1 LHLIWETAHL
11 LNFRPSFIE
20 VHMSNKKKIS
30 TARFLNAKITSTISI
45 TLVLVLLGMTIVI
58 LFMGNGLSKYV
69 KENMS
74 FNVMLSPDVTD
85 AQITNLRKTLDAQP
99 FVKSSRFIS
108 RQEAKEQLIR
118 DLGEDPEEL
127 LGYNPAQD
135 CIEIFLHS
143 EYANNDSIAVIN
155 KVVRLDN
162 NVTDLLYQQ
171 EAIDLIN
178 DNLSKVMTILLLLAV
193 VLLFISFT
201 LIRNTIR
208 LSVYSKRF
216 LIHTMKLV
224 GATGSFIRKPFVVS
238 NIITGII
245 AGLIADG
252 IILALITYFSREYG
266 EIRPVISVTD
276 LVIIFTIVILLG
288 VLISTVATAYAV
300 NRYVKMRTDQLYYV

>member
-1 LHLIWETAHL
+1 MTG
-11 LNFRPSFIE
+11 
-20 VHMSNKKKIS
+20 KKKVS

-45 TLVLVLLGMTIVI
+45 SLVLVLLGITILI
-58 LFMGNGLSKYV
+58 LFMGNGLSRFV

-74 FNVMLSPDVTD
+74 FNVMLSPEVTD
-85 AQITNLRKTLDAQP
+85 AEIAKIRNNLDAQP

-108 RQEAKEQLIR
+108 KEEAKEQLIR

-143 EYANNDSIAVIN
+143 EYANSDSIAVIN
-155 KVVRLDN
+155 SVIRQNN

-178 DNLSKVMTILLLLAV
+178 NNLSKVMTILLILAA
-193 VLLFISFT
+193 VLLLISFT

-216 LIHTMKLV
+216 LINTMKLV
-224 GATGSFIRKPFVVS
+224 GATGGFIRRPFVVN
-238 NIITGII
+238 NIFTGII
-245 AGLIADG
+245 AGIIADL
-252 IILALITYFSREYG
+252 IILGIITYFSREYA
-266 EIRPVISVTD
+266 EIQPMIGYMD
-276 LVIIFTIVILLG
+276 LIILFTTVILLG
-288 VLISTVATAYAV
+288 VIISTIATTFAV
-300 NRYVKMRTDQLYYV
+300 NRYVKMKSDQLYYV

>member
-1 LHLIWETAHL
+1 
-11 LNFRPSFIE
+11 
-20 VHMSNKKKIS
+20 MSGKKKIS
-30 TARFLNAKITSTISI
+30 SARFLNAKITSTISI
-45 TLVLVLLGMTIVI
+45 SLVLVLLGITILI
-58 LFMGNGLSKYV
+58 LFMGNGLSRFV

-74 FNVMLSPDVTD
+74 FNVMLSTDVSD
-85 AQITNLRKTLDAQP
+85 NEITRIRKGLDAQP

-108 RQEAKEQLIR
+108 KEEAKEQLIK

-143 EYANNDSIAVIN
+143 EYANSDSIAVIN
-155 KVVRLDN
+155 GVIRQDT

-178 DNLSKVMTILLLLAV
+178 ENLSKVMAVLLILAAI
-193 VLLFISFT
+193 LLFISFT

-216 LIHTMKLV
+216 LINTMKLV
-224 GATGSFIRKPFVVS
+224 GATGGFIRKPFVVN

-245 AGLIADG
+245 AGIIANLIIFG
-252 IILALITYFSREYG
+252 MITYFSREYADVQP
-266 EIRPVISVTD
+266 IITRID
-276 LVIIFTIVILLG
+276 LAIVFGLVILLG
-288 VLISTVATAYAV
+288 VVITTVATAFAV
-300 NRYVKMRTDQLYYV
+300 NRYLKMKSDQLYYV

>member
-1 LHLIWETAHL
+1 MTG
-11 LNFRPSFIE
+11 
-20 VHMSNKKKIS
+20 KKKVS
-30 TARFLNAKITSTISI
+30 TVHFLNAKITSTISI
-45 TLVLVLLGMTIVI
+45 SLVLVLLGITILI
-58 LFMGNGLSKYV
+58 LFMGNGLSRFV

-74 FNVMLSPDVTD
+74 FNVMLSSEISD
-85 AQITNLRKTLDAQP
+85 AEISRIRNNLDGQP

-108 RQEAKEQLIR
+108 KEEAKEQLIR

-155 KVVRLDN
+155 SVIRRNN

-178 DNLSKVMTILLLLAV
+178 NNISKVMTVLLILAAILLL
-193 VLLFISFT
+193 ISFT

-224 GATGSFIRKPFVVS
+224 GATGGFIRKPFVIN
-238 NIITGII
+238 NIFTGII
-245 AGLIADG
+245 AGIIADL
-252 IILALITYFSREYG
+252 IILGIITYFSKEYA
-266 EIRPVISVTD
+266 EIQPIIGFME
-276 LVIIFTIVILLG
+276 LIIIFAIVILLG
-288 VLISTVATAYAV
+288 VIISTVATTFAV
-300 NRYVKMRTDQLYYV
+300 NRYVKMRSDQLYYV

>member
-1 LHLIWETAHL
+1 
-11 LNFRPSFIE
+11 
-20 VHMSNKKKIS
+20 MSNKKKVS

-45 TLVLVLLGMTIVI
+45 SLVLVLLGLTLLI
-58 LFMGNGLSKYV
+58 LFMGNGLSNYM

-74 FNVMLSPDVTD
+74 FNVMLSAQVTD
-85 AQITNLRKTLDAQP
+85 AQISAIRKNLDAQP

-108 RQEAKEQLIR
+108 KEEAKEQLIKE
-118 DLGEDPEEL
+118 LGEDPEEL
-127 LGYNPAQD
+127 LGYNPALD

-155 KVVRLDN
+155 KVIRQDN
-162 NVTDLLYQQ
+162 NVTDLLFQQ

-178 DNLSKVMTILLLLAV
+178 NNLSKVMTVLLILAT

-216 LIHTMKLV
+216 IIHTMKLV
-224 GATGSFIRKPFVVS
+224 GATGRFIRKPFVIN

-245 AGLIADG
+245 AGVIADG
-252 IILALITYFSREYG
+252 IIMGLITYFSKEYVA
-266 EIRPVISVTD
+266 IQPIVSTTD
-276 LVIIFTIVILLG
+276 LIIIFIAVVLLG
-288 VLISTVATAYAV
+288 IIISAVATVFAV
-300 NRYVKMRTDQLYYV
+300 NRYVKMSSDKLYYI

>member
-1 LHLIWETAHL
+1 
-11 LNFRPSFIE
+11 
-20 VHMSNKKKIS
+20 MSNKKKVS

-45 TLVLVLLGMTIVI
+45 SLVLVLLGLTLLI

-74 FNVMLSPDVTD
+74 FNVMLSAEVTD
-85 AQITNLRKTLDAQP
+85 AQISAIRKNLDAEP

-108 RQEAKEQLIR
+108 KQEAKEQLIKE
-118 DLGEDPEEL
+118 LGDDPEEL
-127 LGYNPAQD
+127 LGYNPALD

-155 KVVRLDN
+155 KVIRQDN
-162 NVTDLLYQQ
+162 NVTDLLFQQ

-178 DNLSKVMTILLLLAV
+178 NNLSKVMTVLLILAA

-216 LIHTMKLV
+216 IIHTMKLV
-224 GATGSFIRKPFVVS
+224 GATGSFIRRPFVIN

-245 AGLIADG
+245 AGVIADG
-252 IILALITYFSREYG
+252 IILLLITYFSKEYVSIG
-266 EIRPVISVTD
+266 PIVTVTD
-276 LVIIFTIVILLG
+276 LVIIFSAVVLLG
-288 VLISTVATAYAV
+288 VIISTVDTAFAV
-300 NRYVKMRTDQLYYV
+300 NSYVKMRSDQLYYI

>member
-1 LHLIWETAHL
+1 
-11 LNFRPSFIE
+11 
-20 VHMSNKKKIS
+20 MSNKRKVS

-45 TLVLVLLGMTIVI
+45 TLVLVLLGLTLLII
-58 LFMGNGLSKYV
+58 FMGNGLSNYM

-74 FNVMLSPDVTD
+74 FNVMLNADVTD
-85 AQITNLRKTLDAQP
+85 AQIGRIRKNLDAQP

-108 RQEAKEQLIR
+108 KEEAKEELIKE
-118 DLGEDPEEL
+118 LGDDPEEL
-127 LGYNPAQD
+127 LGYNPALD

-143 EYANNDSIAVIN
+143 AYANNDSIAVID
-155 KVVRLDN
+155 KVIRQDN
-162 NVTDLLYQQ
+162 NVTDLLFQQ

-178 DNLSKVMTILLLLAV
+178 NNLSKVMTLLLILSAI
-193 VLLFISFT
+193 LLFISFT

-224 GATGSFIRKPFVVS
+224 GATGGFIRKPFVIN

-252 IILALITYFSREYG
+252 IIMALMAYFKKEYVG
-266 EIRPVISVTD
+266 IDPIVTSMD
-276 LVIIFTIVILLG
+276 LTIIFVAVVLLG
-288 VLISTVATAYAV
+288 VIITTIATAFAV
-300 NRYVKMRTDQLYYV
+300 NRYVKMRSDQLYYI